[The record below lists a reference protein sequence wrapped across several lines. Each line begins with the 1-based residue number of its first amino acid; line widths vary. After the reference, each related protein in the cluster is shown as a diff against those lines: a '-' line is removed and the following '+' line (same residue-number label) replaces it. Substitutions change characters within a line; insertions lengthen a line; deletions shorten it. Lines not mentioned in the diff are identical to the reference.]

1 MRDFSYWLKEAQ
13 KKEISSQI
21 ERLLETRISMHTSGT
36 EFGETLNKLKFELA
50 KLEGIAMKIVQENW
64 EALKLKGRG

>member
-13 KKEISSQI
+13 KKRILEQI
-21 ERLLETRISMHTSGT
+21 EKLLMARISTHATAA
-36 EFGETLNKLKFELA
+36 EFGKTLNALKFELA
-50 KLEGIAMKIVQENW
+50 KLEGMAMEIVQENW

>member
-13 KKEISSQI
+13 KKKILEQI
-21 ERLLETRISMHTSGT
+21 DKLLMARISTRAT
-36 EFGETLNKLKFELA
+36 AAEFGRTLNVLKFELA
-50 KLEGIAMKIVQENW
+50 KLEGMAMEIVQENW